1 MQVVQMKSATRV
13 LSGLALLAVCALGAP
28 SPAAAQAQDVTV
40 VNTPSNP
47 VFNQP
52 QADTSPVL
60 MGSIAQFENGE
71 LFHDAP
77 FPMIADGE
85 RLIVD
90 YISVE
95 GVEGG
100 GHRMW
105 ATFRPCTNWPSTRIA
120 LPLSFGGGVGNESVW
135 QGQVH
140 MQVPVTSGCPFVV
153 RAWRTQSGTYANA
166 KVTIQGHMVTIY
178 SGRASGQ

>member
-13 LSGLALLAVCALGAP
+13 LSGLTLLAVCALGTP

-40 VNTPSNP
+40 VNAPSNP

-52 QADTSPVL
+52 QSDTSPVL
-60 MGSIAQFENGE
+60 LASIAQFENGE
-71 LFHDAP
+71 LFHDAT
-77 FPMIADGE
+77 FPMIAAGE

-100 GHRMW
+100 DHRMW
-105 ATFRPCTNWPSTRIA
+105 ATFRPCTTSPSIRIA
-120 LPLSFGGGVGNESVW
+120 LPLSFGGGVGNESIW
-135 QGQVH
+135 QGQVP
-140 MQVPVTSGCPFVV
+140 MQVPVTSACPFVV

-166 KVTIQGHMVTIY
+166 KVTIQGHMVT